1 MSAAVGPIL
10 YRTSI
15 SRESRL
21 RHPEGK
27 RVLLNIAP
35 SPAPKLALN
44 AGNPARARGAIE
56 SSVGRGSENKVAL
69 RWEVRAGKP
78 RHSAFHF
85 YVVVLSINSSASRG
99 ACISSSKTGFAEL
112 RLYHSTLVRFYVCR
126 SK

>member
-56 SSVGRGSENKVAL
+56 SSVGRGERKQGRSPLGSPSGKSE
-69 RWEVRAGKP
+69 RE
-78 RHSAFHF
+78 
-85 YVVVLSINSSASRG
+85 SRD
-99 ACISSSKTGFAEL
+99 T
-112 RLYHSTLVRFYVCR
+112 RLFTSTWLF
-126 SK
+126 